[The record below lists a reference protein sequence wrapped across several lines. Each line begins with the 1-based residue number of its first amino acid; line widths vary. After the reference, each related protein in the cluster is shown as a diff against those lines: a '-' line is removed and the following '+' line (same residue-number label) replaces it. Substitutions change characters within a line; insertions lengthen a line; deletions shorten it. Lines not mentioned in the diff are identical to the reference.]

1 MSKQAYFDFVAPCK
15 AAGAVQDKRGD
26 WHMPD
31 APQESCCAA
40 QFIREHG
47 LEPLRVDPPK
57 SRTFAAIRKAHSTFK
72 PERPRIDKEWQ
83 AMRAVQYMIAMRG
96 GETSFQ
102 NGRGYEQ
109 SRNVRFDTAP
119 DGSRRVRYVFTDL
132 DRDWVEVPHWD
143 FVPSYTEETVSEA
156 A

>member
-1 MSKQAYFDFVAPCK
+1 MTAQAYFDFVAPCK
-15 AAGAVQDKRGD
+15 AAGAVQDKLGE

-31 APQESCCAA
+31 TPRESYCAA
-40 QFIREHG
+40 QFIQAHG

-57 SRTFAAIRKAHSTFK
+57 SRSFAAIRKAHSTFK
-72 PERPRIDKEWQ
+72 PERPRLDKDWQ
-83 AMRAVQYMIAMRG
+83 AMRAYQYMIAMRG

-102 NGRGYEQ
+102 HGRY
-109 SRNVRFDTAP
+109 NHAHDVRFDTAP
-119 DGSRRVRYVFTDL
+119 DGSRRVRYVFTDF

-143 FVPSYTEETVSEA
+143 FVPSFTEETVSEA